1 MILVVNI
8 DVSALAGTKMRM
20 RAFCARIEPYRFP
33 SLAVSPALHAL
44 HLPCVRA
51 CVRACSP
58 VTSMNVQVLDG
69 SAEDPVVLLCP
80 HLLHRVADSGRRG
93 GRLHR

>member
-1 MILVVNI
+1 MLLVVNI
-8 DVSALAGTKMRM
+8 DVSALAGTKMSM
-20 RAFCARIEPYRFP
+20 RAFCARIEPYRCP

-44 HLPCVRA
+44 HLP

>member
-1 MILVVNI
+1 MLLVVKI
-8 DVSALAGTKMRM
+8 DVSALAATKMRILRSDWALSM
-20 RAFCARIEPYRFP
+20 SFAGSFSSAAHA
-33 SLAVSPALHAL
+33 SSP
-44 HLPCVRA
+44 VRA
-51 CVRACSP
+51 CMLARYLDDL
-58 VTSMNVQVLDG
+58 NVQVLDG

>member
-33 SLAVSPALHAL
+33 SLAVSPASRASS
-44 HLPCVRA
+44 PVRA

>member
-1 MILVVNI
+1 MLLVVKI

-20 RAFCARIEPYRFP
+20 RAFCAPIEPYRCP
-33 SLAVSPALHAL
+33 SLAVSPALHML

-51 CVRACSP
+51 CVLARYLDDL
-58 VTSMNVQVLDG
+58 NVQVLDG
-69 SAEDPVVLLCP
+69 SAEDPVILLCP

>member
-44 HLPCVRA
+44 LRA